1 MEICNDNMVRVP
13 TESIL
18 WKLGKV
24 TAEYNHH
31 IKSPVFVILSLPLV
45 LSYQKENVIQWEFT
59 DH

>member
-24 TAEYNHH
+24 TAEYNHP
-31 IKSPVFVILSLPLV
+31 IKSPVIVILSLPLV